1 MLTTAL
7 SRTNWT
13 VYSSTTIYSFFWT
26 CEPSYRCGRQGRIK
40 MPVAALESSRS
51 MKALISP
58 CLLLMISS
66 DMINYLLWQ
75 IGAYWDIMKNIEA
88 YWNILKEL
96 VRLSIHRRVC
106 AAHGGQPSSRERAAA
121 GGPAGRVPGCY
132 ICYNF
137 LTSLLLSL
145 QLCYNIN
152 TSFFTTLLH
161 HCNNIVT
168 ATVTSLL

>member
-1 MLTTAL
+1 MSVPAL
-7 SRTNWT
+7 
-13 VYSSTTIYSFFWT
+13 
-26 CEPSYRCGRQGRIK
+26 EPSR
-40 MPVAALESSRS
+40 P

-121 GGPAGRVPGCY
+121 GGPAGCADGCGRLRARLY
-132 ICYNF
+132 VTLRYNSWQF
-137 LTSLLLSL
+137 VTLRQVMIHYDLLQFVTTRYTSMQFVTLRPVTIRYDSLRFVTLRYTSLH
-145 QLCYNIN
+145 
-152 TSFFTTLLH
+152 F
-161 HCNNIVT
+161 VT
-168 ATVTSLL
+168 IC